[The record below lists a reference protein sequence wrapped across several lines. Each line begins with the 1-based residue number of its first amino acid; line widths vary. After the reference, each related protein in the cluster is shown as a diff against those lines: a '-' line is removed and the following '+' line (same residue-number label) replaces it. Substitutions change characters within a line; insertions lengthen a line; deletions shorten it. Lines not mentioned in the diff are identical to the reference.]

1 MSKAH
6 SSISGI
12 REALPSLSGTMV
24 RIVAGGSA
32 AMNGITA
39 FGMLGWGG
47 AAMLAAVD
55 IFKPTLAPNIRNDI
69 KNRAFGWA
77 TARVIML
84 TGLVGFSSLAA
95 YTTLMQFAA
104 HRSDEPDR
112 QSAAWH
118 AAKDRHDM
126 ALLAAD
132 VISARPANIIEPLI
146 GPTSISKKVW
156 TRTSGCSDVTR
167 TDSKATCLVIGNLR
181 SELKQ
186 AREKQHLLAI
196 VARES
201 ATMARFG
208 PPRETH
214 PGAAGIARLTSY
226 SRDEVRYGMFAFAGL
241 LIELVA
247 TFGLLLGSKSKPRY
261 KPENSKPT
269 DIYEA
274 LKLKVDDNGNVT
286 TSYRELAD
294 DLGWYIKGKKP
305 NVSRVKRRLEKKRK
319 DGVLT
324 YQPSPT
330 GTKICLMEYK

>member
-6 SSISGI
+6 SSISRF

-47 AAMLAAVD
+47 AAMLAAID
-55 IFKPTLAPNIRNDI
+55 LFKPTLAPNIRNDL

-77 TARVIML
+77 GVRTLML
-84 TGLVGFSSLAA
+84 AGLVSFSALAA

-104 HRSDEPDR
+104 HRSQEPDR
-112 QSAAWH
+112 QAALWNT
-118 AAKDRHDM
+118 AKVRHDK
-126 ALLAAD
+126 ALTTADAITARLATT
-132 VISARPANIIEPLI
+132 IELLI
-146 GPTSISKKVW
+146 GPTSINKKIW
-156 TRTSGCSDVTR
+156 KRTSGCTDVTLA
-167 TDSKATCLVIGNLR
+167 DSKASCLVIDDLR
-181 SELKQ
+181 VELKQ
-186 AREKQHLLAI
+186 AREKERLLAI
-196 VARES
+196 VAREN
-201 ATMARFG
+201 ATMARLG

-226 SRDEVRYGMFAFAGL
+226 SRDEVRYSMFAFAGL

-247 TFGLLLGSKSKPRY
+247 TFGLLLGSKSQRKR
-261 KPENSKPT
+261 KSENTKPT

-274 LKLKVDDNGNVT
+274 LKLKVDENGNVT

-294 DLGWYIKGKKP
+294 DLGWHIKGNKP
-305 NVSRVKRRLEKKRK
+305 NVSRVKRQLTKQQT
-319 DGVLT
+319 DGLLT
-324 YQPSPT
+324 FIPSPT
-330 GTKICLMEYK
+330 GTKVLLTEFA